1 MSHLSS
7 QFKSITKIT
16 PSWLDVFLPIF
27 EKKNNIIRWLYIVG
41 KNISWKEKYVIIF
54 LREQIFNLS
63 SIDFY
68 LFMKDS
74 LNWAS
79 KLMNKL
85 LDLLSHFQEE
95 LSTDSYRSGQSY
107 QSVCIG

>member
-54 LREQIFNLS
+54 LREQIFNFS

-74 LNWAS
+74 L
-79 KLMNKL
+79 KLGL
-85 LDLLSHFQEE
+85 
-95 LSTDSYRSGQSY
+95 
-107 QSVCIG
+107 

>member
-7 QFKSITKIT
+7 QFKFITKIT

-41 KNISWKEKYVIIF
+41 KNTISWKEKYAIIF
-54 LREQIFNLS
+54 LRKQIFFNFS
-63 SIDFY
+63 SIEFY

-74 LNWAS
+74 L
-79 KLMNKL
+79 KLGL
-85 LDLLSHFQEE
+85 
-95 LSTDSYRSGQSY
+95 
-107 QSVCIG
+107 